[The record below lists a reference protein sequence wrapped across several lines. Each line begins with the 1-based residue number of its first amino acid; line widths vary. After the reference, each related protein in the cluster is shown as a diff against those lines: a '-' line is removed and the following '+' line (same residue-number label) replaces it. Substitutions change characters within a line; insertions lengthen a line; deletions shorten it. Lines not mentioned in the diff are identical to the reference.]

1 LLFPLI
7 GCVSFIYSH
16 RRRSSSLPATKMRSY
31 SFSPFYPFISVY
43 VVVFSLILIQG
54 QMVLNTESF
63 TDFGQA
69 KIGYGDLVLGQNQ
82 FLLLSIDSIQK

>member
-1 LLFPLI
+1 MLAKLTLI

-16 RRRSSSLPATKMRSY
+16 RRHSSSLPATKMRSY
-31 SFSPFYPFISVY
+31 LFPPFYPFISVY

-63 TDFGQA
+63 TDLDKLKSVMVICF
-69 KIGYGDLVLGQNQ
+69 
-82 FLLLSIDSIQK
+82 